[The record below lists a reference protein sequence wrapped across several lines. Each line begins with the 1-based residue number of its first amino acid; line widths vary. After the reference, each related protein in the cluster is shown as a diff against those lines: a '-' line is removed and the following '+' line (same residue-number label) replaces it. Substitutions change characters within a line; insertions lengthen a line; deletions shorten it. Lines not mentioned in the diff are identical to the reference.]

1 MKTNTKKQTAK
12 MLFAT
17 LLAVITVLFALSFT
31 SCGKTESGDGKGADT
46 GNNAGETVKV
56 ELGKAISAAGYKIVR
71 SDTSSDVLKS
81 TASGM
86 YKELRKATDDVK
98 IGTDYDGASAHEI
111 LLGNTTREG
120 YENVCDGLY
129 YGDWYITSDKN
140 NIVIAGGSDESISE
154 AVNYFLENFFDAE
167 KVTFSLPKTEYR
179 HITPVTFKSLTVDGV
194 DIAEFRLLNK
204 SLDKDNTAF
213 LSAMLKNVIGKPI
226 ATADPAF
233 SKVGDGGHYIVLDG
247 SGLIE
252 DEYSIT
258 VENGSI
264 IIKGSRNSL
273 EKAKETFLG
282 EFTKGLGS
290 DVYNLTSADNKTY
303 STGKK
308 TIPYTK
314 DMLMQVLTDVSG
326 SMQIIVGEEVEAGTT
341 PTIFSDCVKLFTDAT
356 GTYPSIMGIDLACYG
371 MQLMDCGDENWSS
384 FICDIVDYCSEGG
397 IVTASSHF
405 DNPGDPSKA
414 VRGNLLGLE
423 SGGGTIDLYEKAFEE
438 VLTEG
443 TEFNTFWKNELK
455 EDARFLKALGDNGVT
470 VIWRPL
476 HEMNGDWFW
485 FCTTQHGYTLDSS
498 YLKRMWIYMYDYYV
512 NELGLTNLIWHFG
525 PNTSTNV
532 DDTPGG
538 LMSEWYCYPGD
549 EYVDMVGVDWYS
561 GGELEILKEDNY
573 RMFLDKTGKIGSI
586 AEFGPSG
593 SIWAGDGGKKQED
606 VFSAMDLYG
615 TLFDLKRNEELN
627 MAYILTWTAAH
638 SIHEM
643 GKGKEFMETDFALDR
658 ADVKAMFDKL
668 AGK

>member
-1 MKTNTKKQTAK
+1 MKTNSKTKAV
-12 MLFAT
+12 LA
-17 LLAVITVLFALSFT
+17 LIAAALAVIISLFALS
-31 SCGKTESGDGKGADT
+31 SCGKTESEKGNGTGDG
-46 GNNAGETVKV
+46 AGGTVKV

-71 SDTSSDVLKS
+71 SDTSSDTLKS
-81 TASGM
+81 IASGM
-86 YKELRKATDDVK
+86 YKEFRKATDDVK
-98 IGTDYDGASAHEI
+98 IGTDYDGASVHEI
-111 LLGNTTREG
+111 LLGKTTRKG
-120 YENVCDGLY
+120 YENVCDGLN

-140 NIVIAGGSDESISE
+140 NIVIAGGSDESMQE
-154 AVNYFLENFFDAE
+154 AVDYFLENFFDAE
-167 KVTFSLPKTEYR
+167 NVTFSLPKTEYR
-179 HITPVTFKSLTVDGV
+179 HITPITFKSLTVDGV
-194 DIAEFRLLNK
+194 DITEFRLLNK
-204 SLDKDNTAF
+204 SLDKDVNSF

-226 ATADPAF
+226 TAADPAF
-233 SKVGDGGHYIVLDG
+233 SDVGDGGHYIVLDG
-247 SGLIE
+247 GGLIE

-258 VENGSI
+258 VENGDI

-273 EKAKETFLG
+273 EKAKEAFLG

-326 SMQIIVGEEVEAGTT
+326 SMHMIVGEQLDGGQT

-371 MQLMDCGDENWSS
+371 IQLMDCGDENWSS
-384 FICDIVDYCSEGG
+384 FICDIVDYCAEGG

-405 DNPGDPSKA
+405 DNPGDPAKA

-423 SGGGTIDLYEKAFEE
+423 SGGGTLEQYEKAFEE

-455 EDARFLKALGDNGVT
+455 EDARFLKALEDNGVT
-470 VIWRPL
+470 VLWRPL
-476 HEMNGDWFW
+476 HESNGNWFW
-485 FCTTQHGYTLDSS
+485 YCTTQGSNTLDPS
-498 YLKRMWIYMYDYYV
+498 YLQRMWIYIYDYYV
-512 NELGLTNLIWHFG
+512 NEIGLTNLIWVYG
-525 PNTSTNV
+525 PNTSPNV
-532 DDTPGG
+532 DDEPGG
-538 LMSEWYCYPGD
+538 VMSPWYCYPGD

-561 GGELEILKEDNY
+561 DGELEILKEDTY
-573 RMFLDKTGKIGSI
+573 QMFLDKTGKIGSI
-586 AEFGPSG
+586 TEFGPSG
-593 SIWAGDGGKKQED
+593 SIWAGDSGKKQED
-606 VFSAMDLYG
+606 LFSAMDLYG
-615 TLFDLKRNEELN
+615 MLFDLKRNEELN
-627 MAYILTWTAAH
+627 MAYILTWAGTN